1 MDMKKDKFLTKLSFP
16 FSSPSQIGDINK
28 LSGKVMAETMKDQ
41 IAGESP
47 MEADKMPEPSSF
59 DDYYK
64 IEFSEGELTKKV
76 NKEKYAGA
84 ESDEYLSGIKQ
95 AASMGL
101 VMKATYVINLPRPA
115 TKAEGKYVKLS
126 EDKMK
131 VTISADIDD
140 FFEDAS
146 AFEFKIKY

>member
-1 MDMKKDKFLTKLSFP
+1 
-16 FSSPSQIGDINK
+16 
-28 LSGKVMAETMKDQ
+28 
-41 IAGESP
+41 

-64 IEFSEGELTKKV
+64 IEFSEGELMKKV

-131 VTISADIDD
+131 VTII
-140 FFEDAS
+140 
-146 AFEFKIKY
+146 Y